1 MENKKK
7 VNYKFREP
15 ELEQFSPI
23 HLTKEAHGLIKD
35 QKKIQGKTMARILDN
50 LIKEKYGLKIKIK
63 K

>member
-23 HLTKEAHGLIKD
+23 HLTKEGHGLLKD
-35 QKKIQGKTMARILDN
+35 QKKTQKKTMARILDN
-50 LIKEKYGLKIKIK
+50 LIKEKYGK
-63 K
+63 KTLS